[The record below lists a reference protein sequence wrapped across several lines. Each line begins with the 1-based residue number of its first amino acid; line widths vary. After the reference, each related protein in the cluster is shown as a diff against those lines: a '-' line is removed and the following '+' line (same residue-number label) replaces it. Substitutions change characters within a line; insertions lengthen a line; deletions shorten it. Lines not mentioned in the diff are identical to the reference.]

1 MDLLLSLRQSRTWNG
16 FPHFMRRIYFS
27 CVSYS
32 RAGMLLFCSIIKL
45 PADSTNNHMET
56 YLKVK

>member
-16 FPHFMRRIYFS
+16 FSHFMRRIYFS
-27 CVSYS
+27 CVFYS
-32 RAGMLLFCSIIKL
+32 NTGMLLVCSIIKL
-45 PADSTNNHMET
+45 PADSTNNMET

>member
-27 CVSYS
+27 CVFYS
-32 RAGMLLFCSIIKL
+32 NTGMLLFCSIIKL
-45 PADSTNNHMET
+45 PTDSMNNMET

>member
-16 FPHFMRRIYFS
+16 FPHFMRRIYCS

-32 RAGMLLFCSIIKL
+32 HAGVLLFCSMIKL
-45 PADSTNNHMET
+45 PADSTNNLMET

>member
-27 CVSYS
+27 CVFYS
-32 RAGMLLFCSIIKL
+32 STEMLLFCSIIKL
-45 PADSTNNHMET
+45 PTDSMNNLET
-56 YLKVK
+56 YLKVQ